1 MNGFV
6 HDIGIGVAMGI
17 PMLVVV
23 GPIALLLVDVGSQ
36 RGLRSGTPAALG
48 VALGDVLLAVV
59 VAVGGTALASVLT
72 PVAGWF
78 RVIAALMV
86 AGLALHVVHAVRRT
100 GEVKREAVPALDSV
114 AVLDPPVVFD
124 RAPAL
129 GSALVFAD
137 VLVGPC
143 VTTAGPPASAPSGL
157 VASVDADEVA
167 VAAAAV
173 AGSGADAAGGRGAG
187 RLLGGFTALTLANPL
202 TLLVYVGLVVGGG
215 AGVGTAGWVV
225 GMGVASLVV
234 HSSWVGVGHVMGT
247 AVPPAALRALRYV
260 AAGLLLGLAV
270 HLLLG

>member
-36 RGLRSGTPAALG
+36 RGLRSGTPAAVG
-48 VALGDVLLAVV
+48 VALGDVLLAVI
-59 VAVGGTALASVLT
+59 VAIGGTALASVLT

-78 RVIAALMV
+78 RIIAAVMV
-86 AGLALHVVHAVRRT
+86 AGLALHVVYTVRRSRLAET
-100 GEVKREAVPALDSV
+100 ATQPALVPA
-114 AVLDPPVVFD
+114 PEPVG
-124 RAPAL
+124 AP
-129 GSALVFAD
+129 
-137 VLVGPC
+137 
-143 VTTAGPPASAPSGL
+143 VTTAA
-157 VASVDADEVA
+157 
-167 VAAAAV
+167 
-173 AGSGADAAGGRGAG
+173 AG
-187 RLLGGFTALTLANPL
+187 RLMGGFTALTIANPL

-225 GMGVASLVV
+225 GMGVASLAV
-234 HSSWVGVGHVMGT
+234 HGSWVGVGHVMGT
-247 AVPPAALRALRYV
+247 AVPPAALRILRYI

>member
-137 VLVGPC
+137 VSVGPC

-157 VASVDADEVA
+157 VAAIAVDADEVA
-167 VAAAAV
+167 V
-173 AGSGADAAGGRGAG
+173 GGADAAGGRGAG